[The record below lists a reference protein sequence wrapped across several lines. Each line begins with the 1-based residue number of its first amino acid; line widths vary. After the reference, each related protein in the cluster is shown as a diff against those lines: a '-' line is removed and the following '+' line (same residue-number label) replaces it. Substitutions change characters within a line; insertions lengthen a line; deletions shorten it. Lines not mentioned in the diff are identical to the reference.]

1 MKKIILLSAIVLL
14 AAGSVATAQKIYT
27 KNGHISFFSK
37 TNMEDINADN
47 NQVMSVLNTQSGE
60 LQFSVIIKNFH
71 FEKALMEEHFNEN
84 YLESEKYPKSTFKG
98 TVADIGKVNFSADGT
113 YPVTVSGDLTI
124 HGVTNKATAKGNFI
138 VKAGKVTGNSVF
150 TVALADYKVAI
161 PKLVENNISKT
172 IEITVNC
179 MYDQK
184 M

>member
-1 MKKIILLSAIVLL
+1 MKKIIVSAFVLL
-14 AAGSVATAQKIYT
+14 VAANIATAQKIYT

-37 TNMEDINADN
+37 TSLENIKADN

-60 LQFSVIIKNFH
+60 LQFSVIVKSFH

-84 YLESEKYPKSTFKG
+84 YLESTKFPKSTFKG
-98 TVADIGKVNFSADGT
+98 TVADISKVNFAADGT

-124 HGVTNKATAKGNFI
+124 HGVTNKATAKGNFT
-138 VKAGKVTGNSVF
+138 VKGGKATGNSVF
-150 TVALADYKVAI
+150 TVALADYKIEV
-161 PKLVENNISKT
+161 PKLVENNIAKT

-179 MYDQK
+179 LYDQK